1 MDLIQN
7 VGIEIQR
14 ALGKQL
20 FRSII
25 YIITAIINVILTIF
39 LCQRYGA
46 IGTAIGTAASFIV
59 ANSIVMN
66 IYYQRHC
73 NIDIFAF
80 WKSIGRLAVGL
91 IIPVICGIAIMN
103 LFEFTSIF
111 LLLAGI
117 VVYTLIYAVSMWFL
131 GMNNYERELIK
142 APLRKITGKHKSLPP
157 ANRDDGEV

>member
-1 MDLIQN
+1 
-7 VGIEIQR
+7 
-14 ALGKQL
+14 
-20 FRSII
+20 
-25 YIITAIINVILTIF
+25 
-39 LCQRYGA
+39 
-46 IGTAIGTAASFIV
+46 
-59 ANSIVMN
+59 MN

-73 NIDIFAF
+73 NINIIAF